1 MLSID
6 GKILEIYNM
15 VEHFQPVY
23 SLHCTQIAA
32 FTHTHKNEQTHTH
45 SRRLETDNQFCDG
58 DKNEK
63 QQQQKH

>member
-1 MLSID
+1 MKVNREKLTQTIPMLSID

-32 FTHTHKNEQTHTH
+32 FTHTHKNEHTH
-45 SRRLETDNQFCDG
+45 SRRLETDN
-58 DKNEK
+58 
-63 QQQQKH
+63 